1 MADALFRIPSRAITY
16 GYVEIQVPSEEG
28 ASPEMLAAQYVSYVY
43 AFQKEEQATVDRLAK
58 GLSAPQGVSQGETG
72 QGDRDEGDGQHE
84 VAQELLKK
92 ELGATEVDARDGVA
106 QAESA
111 PWNKKVEPKAK
122 PWEKK
127 AKPTVDVG
135 DDW

>member
-1 MADALFRIPSRAITY
+1 MTDALFRIPSRAITY

-58 GLSAPQGVSQGETG
+58 GLSACLP
-72 QGDRDEGDGQHE
+72 DEDDPVVDEAVE
-84 VAQELLKK
+84 VLDKGL
-92 ELGATEVDARDGVA
+92 DGVTEIPVGA
-106 QAESA
+106 VYEHAPDDVVNSMEDAA
-111 PWNKKVEPKAK
+111 PWDKKVEPKAK